1 MGRSQGIPPVIY
13 VSTQPNA
20 FIGCA
25 IPPRLPP
32 YKRSLP
38 KDSTMMNIMNRVRL
52 YHALLAVLAIG
63 AYLTGEIDPVHAW
76 LGYGVS
82 AVIVLRLLWA
92 LGGERQAGL
101 MRFYPDF
108 GALKLKGAATHPAI
122 SRVLMLGIALC
133 LLTVTGTGI
142 AMDQGR
148 SIGLGSAIERAS
160 VQSPAELRDA
170 DEGEEDEHEGE
181 EQSEEGPLPEVHEL
195 AGNLLLAFVGMH
207 VTYLL
212 LFKRPLAKF
221 MLFLP
226 RGARKNPAPPTST

>member
-1 MGRSQGIPPVIY
+1 MR
-13 VSTQPNA
+13 A
-20 FIGCA
+20 
-25 IPPRLPP
+25 P
-32 YKRSLP
+32 YKRNLP
-38 KDSTMMNIMNRVRL
+38 KDSSMMDIMNRVRL
-52 YHALLAVLAIG
+52 YHALLAVLAIA
-63 AYLTGEIDPVHAW
+63 AYLTGEFGPVHAW

-122 SRVLMLGIALC
+122 SRVLMLAIALC

-142 AMDQGR
+142 AMYQGR
-148 SIGLGSAIERAS
+148 SIGLGGPQAEGAA
-160 VQSPAELRDA
+160 PAKGTEGKIRNRDA
-170 DEGEEDEHEGE
+170 EHREDDDHEGKE
-181 EQSEEGPLPEVHEL
+181 HGEEGPLSEIHEL
-195 AGNLLLAFVGMH
+195 AGNLLLATVGMH

-226 RGARKNPAPPTST
+226 RTGRKKPVPPTSA